1 MIKPKIK
8 KYSDIENDKKQQDIY
23 RDNIRFL
30 ADAETAD
37 VLRSFVMKLRGDFM
51 FASKWDEIDDI
62 LTLRLV
68 AELEKYGQIKKRK

>member
-1 MIKPKIK
+1 MIQPKIK
-8 KYSDIENDKKQQDIY
+8 KYSDIKNDKKQQDIY

-37 VLRSFVMKLRGDFM
+37 VLRNFVMKLRGDFM